1 MTSISPAAPAG
12 DGIPVP
18 DAGTR
23 AAAAAAFG
31 ISLEEYLLPA
41 ARRIQLI
48 SEDGSVLPVDEQG
61 TSPGHEY
68 PLPSDEELLA
78 AYRHLVIG
86 RRVNDQAYAL
96 VRQGRMAVYPSSH
109 GQEASEVAA
118 AMCLGEDDWLFPT
131 YRDTVAVLARGVDPL
146 QVMVAYQGTWHQGYD
161 PKEHRVSVQSTPLT
175 TQMLHAVGMAK
186 AARLRGEDVVTLAM
200 VGDGGTSEGDFHEA
214 LNFAAVFQLPV
225 VFFVQNNKYA
235 ISVPFAKQS
244 AAPSLAHKAV
254 GYGLAGERVDG
265 NDLAALLAVLGRAVD
280 LCREG
285 KGPLLVEADT
295 YRMQSHTNA
304 DDATRYREAA
314 EVAEWEARDPLRRMT
329 AYLTSTGALTE
340 ELAERYRKD
349 ADDVAASL
357 RDAMNAEADLDPL
370 ELFDHVYTVQ
380 TPQLFAQRAQLAE
393 ELSRSENQEA

>member
-1 MTSISPAAPAG
+1 MTSTSPAAPAG
-12 DGIPVP
+12 DGAPAP
-18 DAGTR
+18 DAGMR

-41 ARRIQLI
+41 SRRIQLI
-48 SEDGSVLPVDEQG
+48 SEDGDVLPVDQQG

-118 AMCLGEDDWLFPT
+118 AVCLGEDDWLFPT

-186 AARLRGEDVVTLAM
+186 AAKLRGEDVVTLAM

-214 LNFAAVFQLPV
+214 LNFAAVFKLPV

-280 LCREG
+280 LCHEG
-285 KGPLLVEADT
+285 KGPFLVEADT

-340 ELAERYRKD
+340 ELAERYRQD

-357 RDAMNAEADLDPL
+357 RDAMNAEAELDPL

-380 TPQLFAQRAQLAE
+380 TPQLAAQRAQLAE